1 MAATMS
7 ADRAQP
13 AAPPPVGH
21 PRRLDLVRHGQSAG
35 NIADD
40 EAREA
45 RLEMLDLATRDMD
58 VPLSELGEA
67 QAAALGTWLAQQSPD
82 RIVTSPYRRAL
93 DTASIALDAAGLS
106 VPVICDERLRE
117 REFGILDRLT
127 RVGIEARHPEQSA
140 ARTFLGKMYHRPPG
154 GESWVDVS
162 ARVRDLYRD
171 LRLDHPGEHIVVVA
185 HQAVILLFR
194 YVLEDLT
201 EERILAIDAEADI
214 ANTAVSTFEGDGR
227 SKPVLVAFNRSDHL
241 PDELETRRPDVPVA
255 PR

>member
-7 ADRAQP
+7 ADGAQP
-13 AAPPPVGH
+13 AAPPPIGH

-154 GESWVDVS
+154 GESWVDVA
-162 ARVRDLYRD
+162 ARVRSFYRD
-171 LRLDHPGEHIVVVA
+171 LRLDHPGCHVVVVA

-201 EERILAIDAEADI
+201 EAEILAIDAEADL
-214 ANTAVSTFEGDGR
+214 ANTSITTFEGDGSGPLEMR
-227 SKPVLVAFNRSDHL
+227 TFNDAEHL
-241 PDELETRRPDVPVA
+241 PEELRTTRPDVPA
-255 PR
+255 GPR